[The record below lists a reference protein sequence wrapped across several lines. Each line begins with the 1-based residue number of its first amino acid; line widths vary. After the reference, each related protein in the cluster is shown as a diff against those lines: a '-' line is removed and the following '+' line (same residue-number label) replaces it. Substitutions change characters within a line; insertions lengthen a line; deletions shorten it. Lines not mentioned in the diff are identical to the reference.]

1 MNGDRPF
8 LIVEGGGVLIGQGT
22 TCAEEAMLGGLAE
35 VVRRI
40 GATAPLR
47 YLTEDEIANGLNVEA
62 YRYRELANA
71 NHNRAAVFAQ
81 TS

>member
-1 MNGDRPF
+1 
-8 LIVEGGGVLIGQGT
+8 
-22 TCAEEAMLGGLAE
+22 MLGGLAE

-62 YRYRELANA
+62 YRYRELVNA
-71 NHNRAAVFAQ
+71 NHLHSTVSA
-81 TS
+81 

>member
-1 MNGDRPF
+1 
-8 LIVEGGGVLIGQGT
+8 
-22 TCAEEAMLGGLAE
+22 MLGGLAE

-62 YRYRELANA
+62 YRYRELVNA